1 MIEIKG
7 ISKSY
12 GRHKVLNNI
21 SFSVKPGDCIGIIG
35 ANGTGKT
42 TLLSIISG
50 LSKPDSGEILLDGNN
65 ILGSSKKARDN
76 ISYVPQENPLI
87 SELSAID
94 NLSLWYN
101 GKKKDLVKQL
111 ESGILKELGINEFAN
126 KKVVKMSGGMKKR
139 LSIGIALL
147 NNPSLLILDE
157 PSAAL
162 DIAAKHDIRNYMKYY
177 TSKLNGSIIVVSH
190 DQNELSVCNRLFLL
204 KDGCLSEISTNL
216 TDDELVKL
224 L

>member
-1 MIEIKG
+1 MIEIKE

-12 GRHKVLNNI
+12 GKHKILRDI
-21 SFSVKPGDCIGIIG
+21 SFTINPGDCIGIVG

-42 TLLSIISG
+42 TLLSVISG
-50 LSKPDSGEILLDGNN
+50 LNKPDKGEILLNGEN
-65 ILGSSKKARDN
+65 ISASSKKFREN

-87 SELSAID
+87 SELTAID
-94 NLSLWYN
+94 NLKLWHN
-101 GKKKDLVKQL
+101 GRKKDLINQL
-111 ESGILKELGINEFAN
+111 EKGILKELGINEFAD
-126 KKVVKMSGGMKKR
+126 KTVSKMSGGMKKR

-162 DIAAKHDIRNYMKYY
+162 DIAAKHDVRKYMHYF
-177 TSKLNGSIIVVSH
+177 TSDLKGAIIVVSH
-190 DQNELSVCNRLFLL
+190 DQNELSICNRLFLL
-204 KDGCLSEISTNL
+204 KGGILSEISTHL
-216 TDDELVKL
+216 TDEELVKL

>member
-12 GRHKVLNNI
+12 GKHHILRNI
-21 SFSVKPGDCIGIIG
+21 SFSVNPGDCIGIVG

-50 LSKPDSGEILLDGNN
+50 LNKPDKGEILLNGEN
-65 ILGSSKKARDN
+65 ISASSKQFREN

-87 SELSAID
+87 SELTAID

-101 GKKKDLVKQL
+101 GRKKDLMNQL
-111 ESGILKELGINEFAN
+111 EKGILKELGINEFAD
-126 KKVVKMSGGMKKR
+126 KTVSKMSGGMKKR

-147 NNPSLLILDE
+147 NNPSLLIFDE

-162 DIAAKHDIRNYMKYY
+162 DLAAKHDIQKYMHYF
-177 TSKLNGSIIVVSH
+177 TSKLKGSIIVVSH

-204 KDGCLSEISTNL
+204 KEGILSEISTQL
-216 TDDELVKL
+216 TDEELVKL